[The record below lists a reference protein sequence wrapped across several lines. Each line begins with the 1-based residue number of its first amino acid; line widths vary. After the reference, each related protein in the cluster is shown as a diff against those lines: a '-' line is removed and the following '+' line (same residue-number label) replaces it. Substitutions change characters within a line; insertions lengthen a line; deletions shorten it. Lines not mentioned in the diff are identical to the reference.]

1 MSSVIKCNSYEK
13 NERSENNYYILLHE
27 GHNEQLSCHLSPVSS
42 TLFKRNR
49 ILSKSAEICFS
60 LRSIKT
66 PPPYEAKGWTK
77 EIPMSRSCRSNSFFI
92 LILFI
97 LIFILI
103 PLLLTISRR
112 HRFLLHAIITV
123 FPACFLSLEEDSRL
137 RLCYNKGHRRV
148 RQRSIHVHSSLPP
161 P

>member
-1 MSSVIKCNSYEK
+1 MKKMKEVKIIIIFCCMRDTMSSYLVIFHRC
-13 NERSENNYYILLHE
+13 LLPCLKE
-27 GHNEQLSCHLSPVSS
+27 IV
-42 TLFKRNR
+42 R

-60 LRSIKT
+60 LRGIKT

-77 EIPMSRSCRSNSFFI
+77 EIPMSRSCRSNNFFI